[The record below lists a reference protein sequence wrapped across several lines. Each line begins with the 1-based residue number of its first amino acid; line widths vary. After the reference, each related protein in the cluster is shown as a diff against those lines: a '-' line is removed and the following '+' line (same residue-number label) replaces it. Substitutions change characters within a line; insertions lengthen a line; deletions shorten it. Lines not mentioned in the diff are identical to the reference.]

1 MIDEALAMARRL
13 GDEATLVWLQS
24 FAVMVDWRPERADR
38 RRAAAEAVVRHG
50 EHGTLLWARV
60 QRIRDALQAGDIA
73 AADAELDR
81 ARPVAVR
88 LRRSYHRWYLL
99 VVDAARAAFAGRL
112 GDAERLGDE
121 ALEINRGH
129 GEDCEQE
136 YTVHRL
142 VLAKLAWRPHEF
154 DPALLRGYASR
165 YRLLP
170 VWEAMLALAE
180 WDLGRPQ
187 AARRGLDACGDFSAV
202 LRTPDHLAAL
212 ACLGEAA
219 AGAGTA
225 EQVQRLYALLEPYA
239 AANPVVDAAW
249 AAWGPV
255 ARPLALLAAADDRP
269 DDAAGHFAEALELAR
284 GWAARGWALRVI
296 GDWLATG
303 VPCADRATLAAEGF
317 ALARELDLPRA
328 AARIADDAQITT
340 P

>member
-1 MIDEALAMARRL
+1 
-13 GDEATLVWLQS
+13 
-24 FAVMVDWRPERADR
+24 
-38 RRAAAEAVVRHG
+38 
-50 EHGTLLWARV
+50 
-60 QRIRDALQAGDIA
+60 
-73 AADAELDR
+73 
-81 ARPVAVR
+81 
-88 LRRSYHRWYLL
+88 
-99 VVDAARAAFAGRL
+99 
-112 GDAERLGDE
+112 
-121 ALEINRGH
+121 
-129 GEDCEQE
+129 
-136 YTVHRL
+136 
-142 VLAKLAWRPHEF
+142 VLTKLAWRPHEF

-180 WDLGRPQ
+180 WDLGRPE
-187 AARRGLDACGDFSAV
+187 AARRSLDACGDFAAV

-219 AGAGTA
+219 AGAGTP
-225 EQVQRLYALLEPYA
+225 EQVQRLYALLEPHA

-269 DDAAGHFAEALELAR
+269 DDAAAHFALALRLAR
-284 GWAARGWALRVI
+284 RWSARGWALRVI

-303 VPCADRATLAAEGF
+303 VPCADRVALAAGGF